1 MASSFCSRMISPT
14 WGPHSTM
21 ESVLAS
27 HPAAL
32 GSRPGVAEISNEKKL
47 SMLQRLIDSADA

>member
-1 MASSFCSRMISPT
+1 MD
-14 WGPHSTM
+14 
-21 ESVLAS
+21 SVLAS